1 MVKTSI
7 LKACRITGSCIQKF
21 IRRAVPVV
29 IVTFVFILS
38 LFVGAMIS
46 SIFVHAVEF

>member
-1 MVKTSI
+1 MKLSV
-7 LKACRITGSCIQKF
+7 LKACRVTGSCIQKF
-21 IRRAVPVV
+21 VRGAIPVA

-38 LFVGAMIS
+38 LFAGAIIS